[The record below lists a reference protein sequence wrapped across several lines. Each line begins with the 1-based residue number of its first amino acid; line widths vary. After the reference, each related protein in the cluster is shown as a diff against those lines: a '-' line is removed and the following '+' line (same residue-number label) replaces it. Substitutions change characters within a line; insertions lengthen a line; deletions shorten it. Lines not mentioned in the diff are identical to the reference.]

1 MAVGT
6 IFWETCKFGLGIQ
19 SEAGQRLTNFAKRM
33 HWSQQTPSSNN
44 TRDDSAHGPHQMV
57 NTKIRMILCSWRW
70 RCSRQSAKSR
80 LGVDC
85 GSDEELL
92 IAKFRLKL
100 KKVGKTTRPFS
111 SVRSLSCVR
120 FFATH
125 RLQHTSLPCPSPTP
139 RACSNLCPSSQW
151 GHPTI
156 LSSIVP
162 FSSCL
167 QSFPPS
173 GSFPISQLFASG
185 VQSIG
190 VSASASV
197 LPMNIQDWFPLRL
210 TGLISVQSKEIYSK
224 LWHLICQDHSGMT

>member
-1 MAVGT
+1 
-6 IFWETCKFGLGIQ
+6 
-19 SEAGQRLTNFAKRM
+19 M

-44 TRDDSAHGPHQMV
+44 TRGDSAHGPHQMV
-57 NTKIRMILCSWRW
+57 NTKIRMILCSRRW
-70 RCSRQSAKSR
+70 RCSRESAKSR
-80 LGVDC
+80 LGADC

-92 IAKFRLKL
+92 IAKFRLRL
-100 KKVGKTTRPFS
+100 KKVGKTTRPCS
-111 SVRSLSCVR
+111 SVRSLSRVR

-125 RLQHTSLPCPSPTP
+125 RLQHSRLPCPSPTP
-139 RACSNLCPSSQW
+139 RACSNLCPLSQW

-156 LSSIVP
+156 LSSVIP

-173 GSFPISQLFASG
+173 GSFPMSQLFAAG

-190 VSASASV
+190 ASASV

-210 TGLISVQSKEIYSK
+210 TGLISVQSTEIYSK
-224 LWHLICQDHSGMT
+224 LWHLTCQDHSGMT